1 MSIASPAHDA
11 AMAVLAEMFPSVPID
26 KMYAALSSV
35 HGDLDAAID
44 SLLKPQR
51 SKRKCYPD
59 IRAFFQQPIGA
70 VPPPK
75 KRHIHTSLPA
85 EFVPSE
91 DKNVVMASF
100 SQWDPTKDP
109 QKPKLLTSQTLS
121 QHVPCLSLQLNFL
134 SHGQADSLLHEMLT
148 TSTDWVRTKWVI
160 VDREVESPHHT
171 QLYGVNEEQLARKA
185 DLYANT
191 GTAATKMKVFPP
203 VLQSITGEIEATVNQ
218 ALVTRTR
225 HPLEAPGPWVANI
238 ALGNVYR
245 TSHESVGSH
254 SDTMTELGP
263 RPTIASLTLGAER
276 IFRIK
281 RLATDT
287 MPAQTFN
294 VQLPHNSLLIM
305 FPPFQEF
312 YRHEVPP
319 QQPWQVKA
327 HPVARE
333 TRVNI
338 TFRMMRSNYV
348 RHMPRCHCG
357 KVAVLRTA
365 NRPAKRHVGEYF
377 YMETTTRMQ
386 RHLIATFPTRKRRIH
401 SARFDQACFKHHW
414 QSIRHRRKAA

>member
-1 MSIASPAHDA
+1 
-11 AMAVLAEMFPSVPID
+11 
-26 KMYAALSSV
+26 MYAALSSV

-121 QHVPCLSLQLNFL
+121 LQTCASHFL
-134 SHGQADSLLHEMLT
+134 MVALRRA
-148 TSTDWVRTKWVI
+148 V
-160 VDREVESPHHT
+160 EVESPHHT

-377 YMETTTRMQ
+377 YMC
-386 RHLIATFPTRKRRIH
+386 AGSVPTSCTYFCWLRDRLPLLQGDNDTD
-401 SARFDQACFKHHW
+401 AAPFD
-414 QSIRHRRKAA
+414 SNVPNS